1 MMHKPIQLKNVG
13 LSFLHKTCFENL
25 NVQIQYGS
33 KIAIIGRNG
42 SGKSTLLKILQGIF
56 PPTSGVIK
64 IPEDVV
70 FGYVPQVVEQFEHL
84 SGGQRLNEA
93 LTEALSVNPTVLL
106 LDEPTN
112 HLDLSNRKSLMR
124 MLRSY
129 QGTLIVVSHDVELL
143 RSCIDTIWHIDNGQI
158 ALFSGNYDDYL
169 KVRQTTIEQRL
180 ATVKQLKKE
189 QVKASDA
196 FQKEKQREAKSK
208 KSGQAE
214 NDKTLRG
221 KMKETGSHT
230 VGRKKGKL
238 GDISDQIN
246 KELSGLFIPEEIVP
260 KFSLTAADLSN
271 RALIT
276 ISEGSVRYQDS
287 EPLLTDIFLSM
298 GAQDRVAL
306 LGDNG
311 SGKSTFIKALLGD
324 SEIITSGQWSVIKR
338 EDMGYLDQHYGT
350 LFCDCSVFE
359 TIQKLLPVGTSHA
372 DIRRFLND
380 FLFRKNEEVNALVA
394 TLSGGEKAR
403 LSLAQI
409 AAKTPKLLILDE
421 VTNNLDLETR
431 AHVIELL
438 REYPG
443 ALLVI
448 SHDADFLKQIGITD
462 EYCVKKGTLVWG

>member
-1 MMHKPIQLKNVG
+1 MHNPIQLKNVG
-13 LSFLHKTCFENL
+13 LSFLHKTCFENVNL
-25 NVQIQYGS
+25 QIQYGS

-42 SGKSTLLKILQGIF
+42 SGKSTLLKMLQGIV
-56 PPTSGVIK
+56 PPTSGTIK

-70 FGYVPQVVEQFEHL
+70 FGYVAQVAEQFEQI
-84 SGGQRLNEA
+84 SGGQRFNEA

-124 MLRSY
+124 MLRNY
-129 QGTLIVVSHDVELL
+129 QGTLIMVSHDVELL
-143 RSCIDTIWHIDNGQI
+143 RSCIDTLWHIDNGQI
-158 ALFSGNYDDYL
+158 TIFSGNYDEYL
-169 KVRQTTIEQRL
+169 KERNIASERRL

-189 QVKASDA
+189 QAKAHEA

-221 KMKETGSHT
+221 KMKETGAYT
-230 VGRKKGKL
+230 AGKNKGKL
-238 GDISDQIN
+238 GDISDKISN
-246 KELSGLFIPEEIVP
+246 ELSGVFIPEEIVP
-260 KFSLTAADLSN
+260 KFSLTAADISN
-271 RALIT
+271 RALVT
-276 ISEGSVRYQDS
+276 ISEGSVGYQGS
-287 EPLLTDIFLSM
+287 EPLLTNIFLSL
-298 GAQDRVAL
+298 GSQDRVAL

-324 SEIITSGQWSVIKR
+324 AQVIKSGQWNVIKR
-338 EDMGYLDQHYGT
+338 EDIGYLDQHYGT
-350 LFCDCSVFE
+350 LDLDCSVFE
-359 TIQKLLPVGTSHA
+359 TVQKLLPVGTSHA
-372 DIRRFLND
+372 EIRRYLND

-409 AAKTPKLLILDE
+409 AVKTPKLLILDE

-431 AHVIELL
+431 MHVIEVL

-448 SHDADFLKQIGITD
+448 SHDADFLKQIGATD
-462 EYCVKKGTLVWG
+462 GYCIKNGIIVRS

>member
-1 MMHKPIQLKNVG
+1 MHKPIQLNNVG
-13 LSFLHKTCFENL
+13 LSFLHKTCFENVNL
-25 NVQIQYGS
+25 QIQYGS

-42 SGKSTLLKILQGIF
+42 SGKSTLLKMLQGIV

-70 FGYVPQVVEQFEHL
+70 FGYVPQVVEQFESL

-93 LTEALSVNPTVLL
+93 LTGALSVDPAILL

-124 MLRSY
+124 MLRGY

-143 RSCIDTIWHIDNGQI
+143 RSCIDELWHIDNGQI
-158 ALFSGNYDDYL
+158 TVFSGNYDDYL
-169 KVRQTTIEQRL
+169 KERDTAFGRRLDMLKQLRKEQRNAL
-180 ATVKQLKKE
+180 
-189 QVKASDA
+189 DA

-208 KSGQAE
+208 KSGQVE

-230 VGRKKGKL
+230 AGKKRGKL
-238 GDISDQIN
+238 GAISDKISN
-246 KELSGLFIPEEIVP
+246 ELSGLFIPEEVVP
-260 KFSLTAADLSN
+260 KFSLTAVDLSN

-276 ISEGSVRYQDS
+276 ISEGSVGYQNS
-287 EPLLTDIFLSM
+287 ESIFTDIFLSI
-298 GAQDRVAL
+298 GSHDRVAL

-324 SEIITSGQWSVIKR
+324 AQVVRGGQWNVIER
-338 EDMGYLDQHYGT
+338 ENIGYLDQHYGT
-350 LFCDCSVFE
+350 LLCDYSVFE
-359 TIQKLLPVGTSHA
+359 TIQEMLPVGTSHA
-372 DIRRFLND
+372 DVRRYLND
-380 FLFRKNEEVNALVA
+380 FLFRKNEEVNALVG

-431 AHVIELL
+431 AHVVEVL

-448 SHDADFLKQIGITD
+448 SHDADFLKQIAITD
-462 EYCVKKGTLVWG
+462 EYCIKKGALVRC

>member
-1 MMHKPIQLKNVG
+1 MHKPIQLKNVG

>member
-1 MMHKPIQLKNVG
+1 MHKPIQLNNVG
-13 LSFLHKTCFENL
+13 LSFLHKTCFENVNL
-25 NVQIQYGS
+25 QIQSGS

-42 SGKSTLLKILQGIF
+42 SGKSTLLKMLQGIV

-70 FGYVPQVVEQFEHL
+70 FGYVPQVVEQFERL

-93 LTEALSVNPTVLL
+93 LTEALSVDPTVLL

-124 MLRSY
+124 MLRGY

-143 RSCIDTIWHIDNGQI
+143 RSCIDTLWHIDNGQI
-158 ALFSGNYDDYL
+158 TMFSGNYDDYL
-169 KVRQTTIEQRL
+169 KERNTAIEHRL
-180 ATVKQLKKE
+180 DIVKQLKKE
-189 QVKASDA
+189 QAKAHEA
-196 FQKEKQREAKSK
+196 FQKEKQRESKSK
-208 KSGQAE
+208 KSGQVE

-230 VGRKKGKL
+230 AGKNKGKL
-238 GDISDQIN
+238 GEISDHIV

-260 KFSLTAADLSN
+260 KFSLTAVDLSN
-271 RALIT
+271 RALVT
-276 ISEGSVRYQDS
+276 ISEGSIRYVDS
-287 EPLLTDIFLSM
+287 TPILTDIFLSI
-298 GAQDRVAL
+298 GSQDRIAL
-306 LGDNG
+306 SGDNG
-311 SGKSTFIKALLGD
+311 SGKSTFIKALLGNNQV
-324 SEIITSGQWSVIKR
+324 IKAGQWNVIKR

-350 LFCDCSVFE
+350 LVPDYFVFE
-359 TIQKLLPVGTSHA
+359 TIQKLLPMGTSHA
-372 DIRRFLND
+372 EIRRYLND

-409 AAKTPKLLILDE
+409 AAKTPKFLILDE

-431 AHVIELL
+431 MHVIEVLC
-438 REYPG
+438 EYPG

-448 SHDADFLKQIGITD
+448 SHDADFLNQIGITD
-462 EYCVKKGTLVWG
+462 DYCLKNGTLVRC

>member
-1 MMHKPIQLKNVG
+1 MHKPIQLKNVG
-13 LSFLHKTCFENL
+13 LYFLHKICFENVNL
-25 NVQIQYGS
+25 QIQYGS

-42 SGKSTLLKILQGIF
+42 SGKSTLLKILQGILL
-56 PPTSGVIK
+56 PTSGIIK
-64 IPEDVV
+64 IPENVV
-70 FGYVPQVVEQFEHL
+70 FGYVPQVVEQFENL

-93 LTEALSVNPTVLL
+93 LTEALSVDPNVLL

-124 MLRSY
+124 MLHSY

-143 RSCIDTIWHIDNGQI
+143 RSCIDTVWHIDNGYI
-158 ALFSGNYDDYL
+158 TVFSGNYDDYL
-169 KVRQTTIEQRL
+169 KERKTTIEQRL

-208 KSGQAE
+208 KSGKAE
-214 NDKTLRG
+214 NDKTLKG
-221 KMKETGSHT
+221 KMKETGSYT
-230 VGRKKGKL
+230 AGKKRGKL
-238 GDISDQIN
+238 GHISDQIG

-260 KFSLTAADLSN
+260 KFSLTAADLLN
-271 RALIT
+271 RALVT
-276 ISEGSVRYQDS
+276 ISEGLVGYQDS
-287 EPLLTDIFLSM
+287 EPIFTDIFLSI
-298 GAQDRVAL
+298 GSQDRVAL

-324 SEIITSGQWSVIKR
+324 TQVIKSGQWNVIKR
-338 EDMGYLDQHYGT
+338 EDIGYLDQHYGT
-350 LFCDCSVFE
+350 LSPECSVFE

-372 DIRRFLND
+372 EVRRYLND

-431 AHVIELL
+431 AHVIEVL
-438 REYPG
+438 REYPA

-462 EYCVKKGTLVWG
+462 EYYVKNGTLVRC